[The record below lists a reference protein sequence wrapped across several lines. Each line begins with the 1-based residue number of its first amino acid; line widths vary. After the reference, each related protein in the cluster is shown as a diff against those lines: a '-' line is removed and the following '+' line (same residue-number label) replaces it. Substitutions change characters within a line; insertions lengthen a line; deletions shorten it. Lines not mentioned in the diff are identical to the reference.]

1 MYIIIQGIIRSLL
14 ACTVHPTLLCS
25 VNRKGEMNMA
35 RSKWKEINV
44 TLQLENFKELD
55 YRAGLHVSLRQENN
69 IKF

>member
-1 MYIIIQGIIRSLL
+1 
-14 ACTVHPTLLCS
+14 
-25 VNRKGEMNMA
+25 MNMA